1 MKKIVI
7 AISFLLIG
15 YIASAQNAVSIIP
28 EPQFLK
34 VNAGSFTFY
43 KNTGFIAPASWKP
56 IAKYLQQIT
65 STSISTLTKGNTRI
79 VFKENQSL
87 APSEYTLDI
96 SANTITILAKD
107 YAGALYGAQTIVQLW
122 YTTKTPSRIACI
134 SVKDKPRFN
143 YRGLMLD
150 VSRNFYPV
158 SFIKSLIDVLSIY
171 KINNLH
177 LHLTD
182 GAGWRI
188 EIKKYPLL
196 TKQAAFRTHKT
207 WKELW
212 KNGMGYLQEG
222 DPLAY
227 GGYYT
232 QNDAKEIVAYAAAK
246 AINVIPEIEMPGHS
260 DEVLAAYPNLACDSV
275 TSRSGEFCIGNDS
288 TFIFMQD
295 VLTEIMQLFPSKYI
309 HIGGDEAAKG
319 HWKKCTKCQK
329 RITDNGLKDEDEL
342 QSYAIKRMEKFISNK
357 GRYLLGWDEILEGGL
372 APGAR
377 VMSWR
382 GEQGGIDAARQ
393 NHDVIMTPGGTCYF
407 DKYQQNPAGEPEAIG
422 GFLPLQKVYEYEPL
436 PATLEKEKQQYIKGA
451 QANLWTEYV
460 PTQEHAAYMI
470 FPRIIALSEVVWSNP
485 KAKNWAQFQEKLAA
499 HYNLLQAYNINYC
512 RPSNRVDIVSSIDTS
527 LQNAT
532 ISFSSEQFKPTIYYT
547 LDGSNPQASS
557 AVYTTPFTVD
567 GKATIK
573 AAILNAKKSAPDSV
587 LINFHKAFNKPVTY
601 NIPFSKSYPAAGAKT
616 FVNGYRGSLTYQDGQ
631 WQGFTS
637 NIDVVIDLQKID
649 TISLVQANFMQ
660 IIGPGVYMPKYIEVQ
675 TSVDGI
681 NYTNQ
686 GRDNNTTSPTESSL
700 LFKDFKV
707 KIKPT
712 AARYV
717 KFISKLQNGFQFIDE
732 IIVE

>member
-1 MKKIVI
+1 MKKIVV
-7 AISFLLIG
+7 AISLVLMG
-15 YIASAQNAVSIIP
+15 YLAVAQRSVSIIP
-28 EPQFLK
+28 EPQSIK
-34 VNAGSFTFY
+34 VNTGDFTFY
-43 KNTGFIAPASWKP
+43 KNTQFVAPTAWKP
-56 IAKYLQQIT
+56 IAKYVQQIT
-65 STSISTLTKGNTRI
+65 GSSIHTLPKGNTRI
-79 VFKENQSL
+79 VFKENKKL
-87 APSEYTLDI
+87 APSEYVLEI
-96 SANTITILAKD
+96 KVNSITIFASD

-122 YTTKTPSRIACI
+122 YTTTTPSRIACVT
-134 SVKDKPRFN
+134 VKDKPRFE

-196 TKQAAFRTHKT
+196 TDQAAFRTHKT
-207 WKELW
+207 WKEWW
-212 KNGMGYLQEG
+212 KNGMGYLKKG

-232 QNDAKEIVAYAAAK
+232 QNDAKEIVAYAGAK

-275 TSRSGEFCIGNDS
+275 TNRSGEFCIGNDS

-295 VLTEIMQLFPSKYI
+295 VLTEIIQLFPSKYI

-329 RITDNGLKDEDEL
+329 RISDNGLKDVDEL
-342 QSYAIKRMEKFISNK
+342 QSYAIKRMEKFIASK

-422 GFLPLQKVYEYEPL
+422 GFLPLQKVYEYEPM
-436 PATLEKEKQQYIKGA
+436 PAVLEKEKQQYIKGA

-485 KAKNWAQFQEKLAA
+485 AAKNWALFQEKLTA
-499 HYNLLQAYNINYC
+499 HYTLLQAFNVNYC
-512 RPSNRVDIVSSIDTS
+512 RPSNRVDILTSIDTTTRA
-527 LQNAT
+527 AT
-532 ISFSSEQFKPTIYYT
+532 VRFNSEQYQPTIYYT
-547 LDGSNPQASS
+547 TNGTDPTISSNK
-557 AVYTTPFTVD
+557 YLMPFVINS
-567 GKATIK
+567 KATIK
-573 AAILNAKKSAPDSV
+573 AAILNAKKSVPDSV

-601 NIPFSKSYPAAGAKT
+601 NIPYSKGYPAAGANT
-616 FVNGYRGSLTYQDGQ
+616 LVNGYRGSLTYQDGQ
-631 WQGFTS
+631 WQGFIT
-637 NIDVVIDLQKID
+637 NIDVVIDLQKVD
-649 TISLVQANFMQ
+649 TVSLVQANFMQ

-681 NYTNQ
+681 NFTNQ
-686 GRDNNTTSPTESSL
+686 GRDNNTVSPKESSL

-707 KIKPT
+707 QIKPT
-712 AARYV
+712 AARYI
-717 KFISKLQNGFQFIDE
+717 KFISKLQSGFQFIDE

>member
-1 MKKIVI
+1 
-7 AISFLLIG
+7 
-15 YIASAQNAVSIIP
+15 
-28 EPQFLK
+28 LK

-65 STSISTLTKGNTRI
+65 STSINTLTKGNTRI

-134 SVKDKPRFN
+134 SVKDKPRFD

-158 SFIKSLIDVLSIY
+158 SFIKSLIDLLSIY

-207 WKELW
+207 WKEWW

-232 QNDAKEIVAYAAAK
+232 QNDAKEIVAYASAK

-275 TSRSGEFCIGNDS
+275 TNRSGEFCIGNDS

-319 HWKKCTKCQK
+319 HWKKCSKCQK

>member
-1 MKKIVI
+1 MKKIVV
-7 AISFLLIG
+7 AISLVLMG
-15 YIASAQNAVSIIP
+15 YLAVAQRSVPIIP
-28 EPQFLK
+28 EPQSIK
-34 VNAGSFTFY
+34 VNTGDFTFY
-43 KNTGFIAPASWKP
+43 KNTQFVAPTAWKP
-56 IAKYLQQIT
+56 IAKYVQQIT
-65 STSISTLTKGNTRI
+65 GSSIHTLPKGNTRI
-79 VFKENQSL
+79 VFKENKKL
-87 APSEYTLDI
+87 APSEYVLEI
-96 SANTITILAKD
+96 KVNSITIFASD

-122 YTTKTPSRIACI
+122 YTTTTPSRIACVT
-134 SVKDKPRFN
+134 VKDKPRFE

-196 TKQAAFRTHKT
+196 TDQAAFRTHKT
-207 WKELW
+207 WKEWW
-212 KNGMGYLQEG
+212 KNGMGYLKKG

-232 QNDAKEIVAYAAAK
+232 QNDAKEIVAYAGAK

-275 TSRSGEFCIGNDS
+275 TNRSGEFCIGNDS

-295 VLTEIMQLFPSKYI
+295 VLTEIIQLFPSKYI

-329 RITDNGLKDEDEL
+329 RISDNGLKDVDEL
-342 QSYAIKRMEKFISNK
+342 QSYAIKRMEKFIASK

-422 GFLPLQKVYEYEPL
+422 GFLPLQKVYEYEPM
-436 PATLEKEKQQYIKGA
+436 PAVLEKEKQQYIKGA

-485 KAKNWAQFQEKLAA
+485 AAKNWALFQEKLTA
-499 HYNLLQAYNINYC
+499 HYTLLQAFNVNYC
-512 RPSNRVDIVSSIDTS
+512 RPSNRVDILTSIDTTTRA
-527 LQNAT
+527 AT
-532 ISFSSEQFKPTIYYT
+532 VRFNSEQYQPTIYYT
-547 LDGSNPQASS
+547 TNGTDPTISSNK
-557 AVYTTPFTVD
+557 YLMPFVINS
-567 GKATIK
+567 KATIK
-573 AAILNAKKSAPDSV
+573 AAILNAKKSVPDSV

-601 NIPFSKSYPAAGAKT
+601 NIPYSKGYPAAGANT
-616 FVNGYRGSLTYQDGQ
+616 LVNGYRGSLTYQDGQ
-631 WQGFTS
+631 WQGFIT
-637 NIDVVIDLQKID
+637 NIDVVIDLQKVD
-649 TISLVQANFMQ
+649 TVSLVQANFMQ

-681 NYTNQ
+681 NFTNQ
-686 GRDNNTTSPTESSL
+686 GRDNNTVSPKESSL

-707 KIKPT
+707 QIKPT
-712 AARYV
+712 AARYI
-717 KFISKLQNGFQFIDE
+717 KFISKLQSGFQFIDE

>member
-1 MKKIVI
+1 MKKIVF
-7 AISFLLIG
+7 AISFVLMS
-15 YIASAQNAVSIIP
+15 YIVVAQKTVSIIP

-34 VNAGSFTFY
+34 VNKGDFTFY
-43 KNTGFIAPASWKP
+43 KNTQFIAPAVWKP
-56 IAKYLQQIT
+56 IAKYVQQIT
-65 STSISTLTKGNTRI
+65 STSIKTVPKGNTRI
-79 VFKENQSL
+79 VFKENKNL
-87 APSEYTLDI
+87 APSEYVLEVA
-96 SANTITILAKD
+96 ANSITIFAKD

-122 YTTKTPSRIACI
+122 YTTLTPSRIACVT
-134 SVKDKPRFN
+134 VKDKPRFE

-150 VSRNFYPV
+150 ISRNFYPV
-158 SFIKSLIDVLSIY
+158 TFIKSLIDVLSIY

-182 GAGWRI
+182 GAGWRL

-207 WKELW
+207 WKEWW

-232 QNDAKEIVAYAAAK
+232 QNDAKDIVAYAAAK

-275 TSRSGEFCIGNDS
+275 TNRSGEFCIGNDS

-295 VLTEIMQLFPSKYI
+295 VLTEVMQLFPSKYI

-319 HWKKCTKCQK
+319 HWKKCAKCQK
-329 RITDNGLKDEDEL
+329 RILDNGLKDVDEL
-342 QSYAIKRMEKFISNK
+342 QSYAIKRMEKFISSK

-382 GEQGGIDAARQ
+382 GEKGGIDAARQ

-422 GFLPLQKVYEYEPL
+422 GFLPLQKVYAYEPM
-436 PATLEKEKQQYIKGA
+436 PAELEKDKQQYIKGA

-485 KAKNWAQFQEKLAA
+485 ASKNWEQFQQKLAA
-499 HYNLLQAYNINYC
+499 HYNLLQAFNINYC
-512 RPSNRVDIVSSIDTS
+512 RPSNRVDIVSTIDTTTKS
-527 LQNAT
+527 AT
-532 ISFSSEQFKPTIYYT
+532 INFSSEQYQPTIYYT
-547 LDGSNPQASS
+547 TDGSQPTTSS
-557 AVYTTPFTVD
+557 TIFSAPFIIHS
-567 GKATIK
+567 KATIK
-573 AAILNAKKSAPDSV
+573 AAIINVKKSVPDSV
-587 LINFHKAFNKPVTY
+587 LINFHKAFNKPVNYT
-601 NIPFSKSYPAAGAKT
+601 IPYSKSYPAAGFKT
-616 FVNGYRGSLTYQDGQ
+616 LVNGYRGSLTYQDGQ

-637 NIDVVIDLQKID
+637 NIDVVIDLEKVD
-649 TISLVQANFMQ
+649 TVRLVQANFMQ

-686 GRDNNTTSPTESSL
+686 GRDNNKTSPTESSL
-700 LFKDFKV
+700 LFKDFT
-707 KIKPT
+707 IIMKPT
-712 AARYV
+712 AARYI
-717 KFISKLQNGFQFIDE
+717 KFISKLQSGFQFIDE

>member
-15 YIASAQNAVSIIP
+15 YMVSAQNAVNIIP

-134 SVKDKPRFN
+134 SVKDKPRFD

-207 WKELW
+207 WKEWW

-232 QNDAKEIVAYAAAK
+232 QNDAKEIVAYASAK

-275 TSRSGEFCIGNDS
+275 TNRSGEFCIGNDS

-319 HWKKCTKCQK
+319 HWKKCSKCQK

>member
-7 AISFLLIG
+7 AISLLFIG
-15 YIASAQNAVSIIP
+15 HIASAQNVVSIIP

-56 IAKYLQQIT
+56 IAKYVQQIT
-65 STSISTLTKGNTRI
+65 STSINTLQKGNTRI
-79 VFKENQSL
+79 IFKENKRL
-87 APSEYTLDI
+87 APSEYTLDV
-96 SANTITILAKD
+96 SSNTITIFAKD

-134 SVKDKPRFN
+134 SVKDKPRFD

-196 TKQAAFRTHKT
+196 TAQAAFRTHKT
-207 WKELW
+207 WKEWW
-212 KNGMGYLQEG
+212 KNGMGYLKEG

-295 VLTEIMQLFPSKYI
+295 VLTEIMQVFPSKYI

-329 RITDNGLKDEDEL
+329 RILDNGLKDVDEL
-342 QSYAIKRMEKFISNK
+342 QSYAIKRMEKFISSK

-436 PATLEKEKQQYIKGA
+436 PASLEKEKQQYIKGA

-485 KAKNWAQFQEKLAA
+485 TSKNWAKFQEKLAA
-499 HYNLLQAYNINYC
+499 HYSLLQAYNINYC

-532 ISFSSEQFKPTIYYT
+532 ISFNSEQFKPTIYYT
-547 LDGSNPQASS
+547 LDGSNPQTSS
-557 AVYTTPFTVD
+557 AVYTKPFSVV

-587 LINFHKAFNKPVTY
+587 LINFHKAFNKPVAY

-616 FVNGYRGSLTYQDGQ
+616 LVNGYRGSLTYQDGQ

-637 NIDVVIDLQKID
+637 NIDVVIDLQKVD
-649 TISLVQANFMQ
+649 TIHLVQANFMQ

-700 LFKDFKV
+700 LFKDYKIL
-707 KIKPT
+707 IKPT

>member
-1 MKKIVI
+1 MKKIVV
-7 AISFLLIG
+7 AISLVLMG
-15 YIASAQNAVSIIP
+15 YLAVAQRSVPIIP
-28 EPQFLK
+28 EPQSIK
-34 VNAGSFTFY
+34 VNTGDFTFY
-43 KNTGFIAPASWKP
+43 KNTQFVAPTAWKP
-56 IAKYLQQIT
+56 IAKYVQQIT
-65 STSISTLTKGNTRI
+65 GSSIHTLPKGNTRI
-79 VFKENQSL
+79 VFKENKKL
-87 APSEYTLDI
+87 APSEYVLEI
-96 SANTITILAKD
+96 KVNSITIFASD

-122 YTTKTPSRIACI
+122 YTTTTPSRIACVT
-134 SVKDKPRFN
+134 VKDKPRFE

-196 TKQAAFRTHKT
+196 TDQAAFRTHKT
-207 WKELW
+207 WKEWW
-212 KNGMGYLQEG
+212 KNGMGYLKKG

-232 QNDAKEIVAYAAAK
+232 QNDAKEIVAYAGAK

-275 TSRSGEFCIGNDS
+275 TNRSGEFCIGNDS

-295 VLTEIMQLFPSKYI
+295 VLTEIIQLFPSKYI

-329 RITDNGLKDEDEL
+329 RISDNGLKDVDEL
-342 QSYAIKRMEKFISNK
+342 QSYAIKRMEKFIASK

-422 GFLPLQKVYEYEPL
+422 GFLPLQKVYEYEPM
-436 PATLEKEKQQYIKGA
+436 PAVLEKEKQQYIKGA

-485 KAKNWAQFQEKLAA
+485 DAKNWALFQEKLTA
-499 HYNLLQAYNINYC
+499 HYTLLQAFNVNYC
-512 RPSNRVDIVSSIDTS
+512 RPSNRVDILTSIDTTTRA
-527 LQNAT
+527 AT
-532 ISFSSEQFKPTIYYT
+532 VRFNSEQYQPTIYYT
-547 LDGSNPQASS
+547 TNGTDPTISSNK
-557 AVYTTPFTVD
+557 YLMPFVINS
-567 GKATIK
+567 KATIK
-573 AAILNAKKSAPDSV
+573 AAILNAKKSVPDSV

-601 NIPFSKSYPAAGAKT
+601 NIPYSKGYPAAGANT
-616 FVNGYRGSLTYQDGQ
+616 LVNGYRGSLTYQDGQ
-631 WQGFTS
+631 WQGFIT
-637 NIDVVIDLQKID
+637 NIDVVIDLQKVD
-649 TISLVQANFMQ
+649 TVSLVQANFMQ

-681 NYTNQ
+681 NFTNQ
-686 GRDNNTTSPTESSL
+686 GRDNNTVSPKESSL

-707 KIKPT
+707 QIKPT
-712 AARYV
+712 AARYI
-717 KFISKLQNGFQFIDE
+717 KFISKLQSGFQFIDE

>member
-96 SANTITILAKD
+96 SANTITILAND

-134 SVKDKPRFN
+134 SVKDKPRFD

-207 WKELW
+207 WKEWW

>member
-1 MKKIVI
+1 MKKIVV
-7 AISFLLIG
+7 AISLVMMG
-15 YIASAQNAVSIIP
+15 YLAVAQRTVPIIP
-28 EPQFLK
+28 EPQSVK
-34 VNAGSFTFY
+34 VNTGNFTFY
-43 KNTGFIAPASWKP
+43 KNTQYLAPTAWKP

-65 STSISTLTKGNTRI
+65 SSSIHTLQKENTRI
-79 VFKENQSL
+79 VFKENKKL
-87 APSEYTLDI
+87 APSEYALEVK
-96 SANTITILAKD
+96 ANSITIFASD

-122 YTTKTPSRIACI
+122 YTTTTPSHIACVT
-134 SVKDKPRFN
+134 VKDKPRFE

-196 TKQAAFRTHKT
+196 TDQAAFRTHKT
-207 WKELW
+207 WKEWW
-212 KNGMGYLQEG
+212 KNGMGYLKKG

-275 TSRSGEFCIGNDS
+275 TNRSGEFCIGNDS

-329 RITDNGLKDEDEL
+329 RISDNGLKDVDEL
-342 QSYAIKRMEKFISNK
+342 QSYAIKRMEKFIASK

-422 GFLPLQKVYEYEPL
+422 GFLPLQKVYEYEPM
-436 PATLEKEKQQYIKGA
+436 PAVLEKEKQQYIKGA

-485 KAKNWAQFQEKLAA
+485 AAKNWAQFQEKLAA
-499 HYNLLQAYNINYC
+499 HYQLLQAFNVNYC
-512 RPSNRVDIVSSIDTS
+512 RPSNRVDIVTNIDTTF
-527 LQNAT
+527 QTAT
-532 ISFSSEQFKPTIYYT
+532 VRFNSEQYQPTIYYT
-547 LDGSNPQASS
+547 TNGTEPTTSSNKYSM
-557 AVYTTPFTVD
+557 PFVINS
-567 GKATIK
+567 KATIK
-573 AAILNAKKSAPDSV
+573 AAILNAKKSVPDSV

-601 NIPFSKSYPAAGAKT
+601 IIPFSKAYPAAGAKT
-616 FVNGYRGSLTYQDGQ
+616 LVNGYRGTLTYQDGQ

-637 NIDVVIDLQKID
+637 NIEVIIDLQKVD
-649 TISLVQANFMQ
+649 TVSLVQANFMQ
-660 IIGPGVYMPKYIEVQ
+660 IIGPGVYMPKYIEVE
-675 TSVDGI
+675 TSMDGV
-681 NYTNQ
+681 NFTNQ
-686 GRDNNTTSPTESSL
+686 GRDNNTVSPKESSL

-707 KIKPT
+707 QIKPT
-712 AARYV
+712 AARYI
-717 KFISKLQNGFQFIDE
+717 KFISKLQSGFQFIDE

>member
-1 MKKIVI
+1 MKKIFV
-7 AISFLLIG
+7 AISLVLVG
-15 YIASAQNAVSIIP
+15 YIAVAQKSVSIIP

-34 VNAGSFTFY
+34 VNAGSFIFY
-43 KNTGFIAPASWKP
+43 KNTQFIAPASWRP
-56 IAKYLQQIT
+56 IAKYVQQIT
-65 STSISTLTKGNTRI
+65 NTSINTLQKGNTRI
-79 VFKENQSL
+79 IFKENKKL
-87 APSEYTLDI
+87 AASEYTLEVTT
-96 SANTITILAKD
+96 NTVTITAND

-122 YTTKTPSRIACI
+122 FTSNTPSRITCI
-134 SVKDKPRFN
+134 TVKDKPRFE

-182 GAGWRI
+182 GAGWRL

-207 WKELW
+207 WKEWW

-232 QNDAKEIVAYAAAK
+232 QNDAKDIVAYAKAK

-275 TSRSGEFCIGNDS
+275 TGRTGEFCIGNDS
-288 TFIFMQD
+288 TFTFMQD
-295 VLTEIMQLFPSKYI
+295 VITEVMGLFPSKYI

-329 RITDNGLKDEDEL
+329 RISDNGLKDEDEL
-342 QSYAIKRMEKFISNK
+342 QSYAIKRMEKFISSK

-393 NHDVIMTPGGTCYF
+393 KHDVIMTPGGTCYF

-422 GFLPLQKVYEYEPL
+422 GFLPLQKVYEYEPM
-436 PATLEKEKQQYIKGA
+436 PAVLEKDKQQYIKGA

-485 KAKNWAQFQEKLAA
+485 ATKSWAQFQEKLTA
-499 HYNLLQAYNINYC
+499 HYTLLQAFNINYC
-512 RPSNRVDIVSSIDTS
+512 RPSNRVDISANIDTTKR
-527 LQNAT
+527 LAT
-532 ISFSSEQFKPTIYYT
+532 ISFNSEQFKPTIYYT
-547 LDGSNPQASS
+547 TDGTEPYTASK
-557 AVYTTPFTVD
+557 VYAGPFLMDAKT
-567 GKATIK
+567 TIK
-573 AAILNAKKSAPDSV
+573 AAIINAKKSAPDSI

-601 NIPFSKSYPAAGAKT
+601 NIPYSKSYPAAST
-616 FVNGYRGSLTYQDGQ
+616 YTLVNGYRGSLTYQDGQ

-637 NIDVVIDLQKID
+637 NIDVVIDLQKVD
-649 TISLVQANFMQ
+649 TIHLVQANFMQ

-686 GRDNNTTSPTESSL
+686 GRDNNSVYPTESSL
-700 LFKDFKV
+700 RFKDFKV
-707 KIKPT
+707 QMKPT
-712 AARYV
+712 AARYI
-717 KFISKLQNGFQFIDE
+717 KFISKLQSGFQFIDE

>member
-15 YIASAQNAVSIIP
+15 YMVSAQNAVSIIP

-43 KNTGFIAPASWKP
+43 KNTRFIAPASWKP
-56 IAKYLQQIT
+56 IAKYVQQIT
-65 STSISTLTKGNTRI
+65 STSINTLQKGNTRI
-79 VFKENQSL
+79 VFKENKRL

-96 SANTITILAKD
+96 SANTITIAAKD

-122 YTTKTPSRIACI
+122 YITKTTSRIACI
-134 SVKDKPRFN
+134 SVKDKPRFD

-207 WKELW
+207 WKEWW

-275 TSRSGEFCIGNDS
+275 TNRSGEFCIGNDS

-329 RITDNGLKDEDEL
+329 RILDNGLKDVDEL
-342 QSYAIKRMEKFISNK
+342 QSYAIKRMEKFISSK

-436 PATLEKEKQQYIKGA
+436 PASLEKEKQQYIKGA
-451 QANLWTEYV
+451 QANVWTEYV

-485 KAKNWAQFQEKLAA
+485 AAKNWRHFQEKLAA

-532 ISFSSEQFKPTIYYT
+532 ISFNSEQYQPTIYYT

-557 AVYTTPFTVD
+557 SVYTMPFKVG
-567 GKATIK
+567 GKTTIK
-573 AAILNAKKSAPDSV
+573 AAIINAKKSAPDSV

-637 NIDVVIDLQKID
+637 NIDVVIDLEKID
-649 TISLVQANFMQ
+649 TVSLVQANFMQ

-686 GRDNNTTSPTESSL
+686 GRDNNIVSPKESSL
-700 LFKDFKV
+700 LFKDFKIQ
-707 KIKPT
+707 IKPT
-712 AARYV
+712 AARYI
-717 KFISKLQNGFQFIDE
+717 KFISKLQSGFQFIDE

>member
-1 MKKIVI
+1 MKKIFV
-7 AISFLLIG
+7 AISLVLVG
-15 YIASAQNAVSIIP
+15 YIAVAQKSVSIIP

-34 VNAGSFTFY
+34 VNAGSFSFY
-43 KNTGFIAPASWKP
+43 KNTQFIAPASWRP
-56 IAKYLQQIT
+56 IAKYVQQIT
-65 STSISTLTKGNTRI
+65 NTSINTLQKGNTRI
-79 VFKENQSL
+79 IFKENKKL
-87 APSEYTLDI
+87 AASEYTLEVTT
-96 SANTITILAKD
+96 NTVTITAND

-122 YTTKTPSRIACI
+122 YTSNTPSRITCI
-134 SVKDKPRFN
+134 TVKDKPRFE

-182 GAGWRI
+182 GAGWRL

-207 WKELW
+207 WKEWW

-232 QNDAKEIVAYAAAK
+232 QNDAKDIVAYAKAK

-275 TSRSGEFCIGNDS
+275 TGRTGEFCIGNDS
-288 TFIFMQD
+288 TFTFMQD
-295 VLTEIMQLFPSKYI
+295 VITEVMGLFPSKYI

-329 RITDNGLKDEDEL
+329 RISDNGLKDEDEL
-342 QSYAIKRMEKFISNK
+342 QSYAIKRMEKFISSK

-422 GFLPLQKVYEYEPL
+422 GFLPLQKVYEYEPM
-436 PATLEKEKQQYIKGA
+436 PAVLEKDKQQYIKGA

-485 KAKNWAQFQEKLAA
+485 ATKNWAQFQEKLTA
-499 HYNLLQAYNINYC
+499 HYTLLQAFNINFC
-512 RPSNRVDIVSSIDTS
+512 RPSNRVDISANIDTTKR
-527 LQNAT
+527 LAT
-532 ISFSSEQFKPTIYYT
+532 ISFNSEQFKPTIYYT
-547 LDGSNPQASS
+547 TDGTEPYTASK
-557 AVYTTPFTVD
+557 VYAGPFLMDAKT
-567 GKATIK
+567 TIK
-573 AAILNAKKSAPDSV
+573 AAIINAKKSAPDSI

-601 NIPFSKSYPAAGAKT
+601 IIPFSKSYPAANT
-616 FVNGYRGSLTYQDGQ
+616 YTLVNGYRGSLTYQDGQ

-637 NIDVVIDLQKID
+637 NIDVVIDLQKVD
-649 TISLVQANFMQ
+649 TIHLVQANFMQ

-675 TSVDGI
+675 TSVDGV
-681 NYTNQ
+681 NFTNQ
-686 GRDNNTTSPTESSL
+686 GRDNNVVSPTESSL
-700 LFKDFKV
+700 RFKDFKV
-707 KIKPT
+707 QMKPT
-712 AARYV
+712 AARYI
-717 KFISKLQNGFQFIDE
+717 KFVSKLQSGFQFIDE

>member
-1 MKKIVI
+1 MKKKVI

-15 YIASAQNAVSIIP
+15 YMVSAQNAVSIIP

-56 IAKYLQQIT
+56 IAKYVQQIT
-65 STSISTLTKGNTRI
+65 STSINTLQKGNTRI
-79 VFKENQSL
+79 IFKENKRL

-96 SANTITILAKD
+96 SANTITIVAKD

-122 YTTKTPSRIACI
+122 YTTKTHSRIACI
-134 SVKDKPRFN
+134 SVKDKPRFD

-207 WKELW
+207 WKEWW

-232 QNDAKEIVAYAAAK
+232 QIDAKEIVAYAAAK

-275 TSRSGEFCIGNDS
+275 TNRSGEFCIGNDS

-309 HIGGDEAAKG
+309 HIGGDEAARG

-329 RITDNGLKDEDEL
+329 RILDNGLKDIDEL
-342 QSYAIKRMEKFISNK
+342 QSYAIKRMEKFISSK

-436 PATLEKEKQQYIKGA
+436 PATLEKDKQQYIKGA

-460 PTQEHAAYMI
+460 PTQEHATYMI

-485 KAKNWAQFQEKLAA
+485 AAKNWGHFQEKLAA

-512 RPSNRVDIVSSIDTS
+512 RPSNRVDIVSSIDTF

-532 ISFSSEQFKPTIYYT
+532 ISFNSEQYQPTIYYT

-557 AVYTTPFTVD
+557 TVYTKPFTIS

-573 AAILNAKKSAPDSV
+573 AAIINAKKSAPDSV

-601 NIPFSKSYPAAGAKT
+601 NIPFSKGYPAAGAST
-616 FVNGYRGSLTYQDGQ
+616 LVNGYRGSLTYQDGQ

-637 NIDVVIDLQKID
+637 NIDVVIDLEKID
-649 TISLVQANFMQ
+649 TVNLVQANFMQ

-686 GRDNNTTSPTESSL
+686 GRDNNIVSPKESSL
-700 LFKDFKV
+700 LFKDFKIQ
-707 KIKPT
+707 IKPT
-712 AARYV
+712 AARYI
-717 KFISKLQNGFQFIDE
+717 KFISKLQSGFQFIDE

>member
-1 MKKIVI
+1 
-7 AISFLLIG
+7 
-15 YIASAQNAVSIIP
+15 
-28 EPQFLK
+28 
-34 VNAGSFTFY
+34 
-43 KNTGFIAPASWKP
+43 
-56 IAKYLQQIT
+56 
-65 STSISTLTKGNTRI
+65 
-79 VFKENQSL
+79 
-87 APSEYTLDI
+87 
-96 SANTITILAKD
+96 
-107 YAGALYGAQTIVQLW
+107 
-122 YTTKTPSRIACI
+122 
-134 SVKDKPRFN
+134 
-143 YRGLMLD
+143 
-150 VSRNFYPV
+150 
-158 SFIKSLIDVLSIY
+158 
-171 KINNLH
+171 
-177 LHLTD
+177 
-182 GAGWRI
+182 
-188 EIKKYPLL
+188 
-196 TKQAAFRTHKT
+196 
-207 WKELW
+207 
-212 KNGMGYLQEG
+212 
-222 DPLAY
+222 
-227 GGYYT
+227 
-232 QNDAKEIVAYAAAK
+232 
-246 AINVIPEIEMPGHS
+246 
-260 DEVLAAYPNLACDSV
+260 
-275 TSRSGEFCIGNDS
+275 
-288 TFIFMQD
+288 MQD
-295 VLTEIMQLFPSKYI
+295 VLTEVMGLFPSKYI

-319 HWKKCTKCQK
+319 HWKKCSKCQK